1 MLLSVAASPV
11 ISDTTWILIFPTTA
25 QNSRTGEASG
35 FSTDCPCSVGG
46 DGAADPSPD
55 PRGAPD
61 PRRRLHD
68 PRRRRLPGPRR
79 RRPESRRGHPESR
92 RRRPPLL
99 LPLLPLAPAAVPL
112 PFPAVDDGTSRQ
124 GGTVFKARLIFK
136 AGKVGGRRRPASAG
150 APEAEAVSQ
159 PPEPRRVVERED

>member
-61 PRRRLHD
+61 PRRRL
-68 PRRRRLPGPRR
+68 PGPHRR
-79 RRPESRRGHPESR
+79 CPESRRGHPESR

-124 GGTVFKARLIFK
+124 GGRCLQGSSHLQGGEGGGPKA
-136 AGKVGGRRRPASAG
+136 AGQRWSSRSGGGEPATRTTTSGG
-150 APEAEAVSQ
+150 A
-159 PPEPRRVVERED
+159 